1 MTTRKLPPDAY
12 SYYLSLGVGRSYTQ
26 VAEHYGVQ
34 KGTVTEH
41 AVEERW
47 QEKIEAAER
56 EMREQA
62 ERKAQESIHEMN
74 ERHLKTAQLVQRK
87 ALEDMRS
94 RPFASS
100 MDAAR
105 SLFMGMEKERLIR
118 GEPSERIDIAEVIK
132 TQWQSL
138 TLKPGEEEDW
148 GDDEAATGDEHRDPP
163 PE

>member
-12 SYYLSLGVGRSYTQ
+12 AYYLSLGVGRSYTQ
-26 VAEHYGVQ
+26 VAKHYGVT

-41 AVEERW
+41 AVQENW

-56 EMREQA
+56 DAQA
-62 ERKAQESIHEMN
+62 AAEKKAQESIQEMN

-105 SLFMGMEKERLIR
+105 SLFMGMDKERLIR
-118 GEPSERIDIAEVIK
+118 GEPTERLAVAEVIK
-132 TQWQSL
+132 AQWQSL
-138 TLKPGEEEDW
+138 TLQPDEEEDW
-148 GDDEAATGDEHRDPP
+148 GDAGDEQPDPP
-163 PE
+163 SE

>member
-12 SYYLSLGVGRSYTQ
+12 SYYLSLGVGRSHTQ
-26 VAEHYGVQ
+26 VAKHYGVQ

-41 AVEERW
+41 SVKEGW
-47 QEKIEAAER
+47 QEKIRAAER
-56 EMREQA
+56 EAQEAA
-62 ERKAQESIHEMN
+62 EKKAQDSIHEMN
-74 ERHLKTAQLVQRK
+74 ERHIKTAQFVERK

-100 MDAAR
+100 MDASRA
-105 SLFMGMEKERLIR
+105 LFMAMEKERLAR
-118 GEPSERIDIAEVIK
+118 GQPTERLDVAQVIK
-132 TQWQSL
+132 SQWQSL

-148 GDDEAATGDEHRDPP
+148 NDDEGATGGTPP